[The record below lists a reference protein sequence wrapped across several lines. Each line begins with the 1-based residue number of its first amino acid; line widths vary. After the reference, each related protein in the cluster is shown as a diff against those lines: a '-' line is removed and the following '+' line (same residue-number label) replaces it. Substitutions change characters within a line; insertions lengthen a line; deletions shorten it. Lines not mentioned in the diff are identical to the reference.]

1 MSGHNKWSTIKQKK
15 GKNDAARAK
24 VFTKIGR
31 ELIVAIKDGGS
42 ADPSVNSKL
51 KDCIAKAKAANV
63 PNDNIERIIKK
74 ASSDADSTNY
84 EAVTYE
90 GYGPNGVAVI
100 VEALTDNRNRTAGE
114 VRHYFDKF
122 GGNMGTQGCVSFM
135 FSKKGVL
142 VIEREDLEKDED
154 TVMSDALECGAS
166 DFEADDD
173 VFTIYTETDD
183 FGAVRDELEKLGY
196 TKETDWMEYRITIPD
211 ELPERYYKYA
221 DIVIAKNKLNVR
233 KVTRRMVNKENYG
246 RKFFK
251 LINETYYKLYGFSL
265 LSDKQIDA
273 YTKLYLGLLDTRMV
287 SFIENE
293 NGELVAAGVTMPDLT
308 AALQKC
314 GGKLFPFGW
323 FHLLK
328 AIFWKPCDTLDML
341 LVGVREDYR
350 GKGLNAVLVTDLY
363 PRLKA
368 MGFKYA
374 ETTAEL
380 ETNDSIQAMWKY
392 FEREQHKRRRVYA
405 KKIE

>member
-1 MSGHNKWSTIKQKK
+1 MSVEIRKVQTKKELKEFIHFANDLYKGDEYYAPSLISDDYNTFDPKKNGAFDFCQAQMFLAYKEGKVAGRVMAIINNRANDTWKVKQVRY
-15 GKNDAARAK
+15 GWIDFINDEE
-24 VFTKIGR
+24 V
-31 ELIVAIKDGGS
+31 
-42 ADPSVNSKL
+42 
-51 KDCIAKAKAANV
+51 AKALLDAVAAWGK
-63 PNDNIERIIKK
+63 ERGMTDIAGPLGFTDFDPEGMLVEGFERVATIIGIY
-74 ASSDADSTNY
+74 NY
-84 EAVTYE
+84 PY
-90 GYGPNGVAVI
+90 YPQI
-100 VEALTDNRNRTAGE
+100 
-114 VRHYFDKF
+114 
-122 GGNMGTQGCVSFM
+122 
-135 FSKKGVL
+135 
-142 VIEREDLEKDED
+142 
-154 TVMSDALECGAS
+154 
-166 DFEADDD
+166 
-173 VFTIYTETDD
+173 
-183 FGAVRDELEKLGY
+183 LEKLGY
-196 TKETDWMEYRITIPD
+196 TKETDWMEYRVTIPD

-221 DIVIAKNKLNVR
+221 DIVIAKNNLNVR
-233 KVTRRMVNKENYG
+233 KVTRRMINKENYG

-287 SFIENE
+287 SFVENE
-293 NGELVAAGVTMPDLT
+293 RGELVAAGVTMPDLT

-405 KKIE
+405 KKID

>member
-1 MSGHNKWSTIKQKK
+1 MSVEIRKVQTKKELKEFIHFANDLYKGGEYYAPGLSSDDYNTFDPKKNGAFDFCQAQMFLAYKEGKVAGRVMAIINNRANETWKVKQVRY
-15 GKNDAARAK
+15 GWIDFINDEE
-24 VFTKIGR
+24 V
-31 ELIVAIKDGGS
+31 
-42 ADPSVNSKL
+42 
-51 KDCIAKAKAANV
+51 AKALLDAVAAWGK
-63 PNDNIERIIKK
+63 ERGMTDIAGPLGFTDFDPEGMLVEGFERVATIIGIY
-74 ASSDADSTNY
+74 NY
-84 EAVTYE
+84 PY
-90 GYGPNGVAVI
+90 YPQI
-100 VEALTDNRNRTAGE
+100 
-114 VRHYFDKF
+114 
-122 GGNMGTQGCVSFM
+122 
-135 FSKKGVL
+135 
-142 VIEREDLEKDED
+142 
-154 TVMSDALECGAS
+154 
-166 DFEADDD
+166 
-173 VFTIYTETDD
+173 
-183 FGAVRDELEKLGY
+183 LEKLGY

-380 ETNDSIQAMWKY
+380 ETNDSVQAMWKY

-405 KKIE
+405 KKID

>member
-1 MSGHNKWSTIKQKK
+1 MSVEIRKVQTKKELKEFIHFANDLYKGDEYYAPSLISDDYNTFDPKKNGAFDFCQAQMFLAYKEGKVAGRVMAIINNRANETWKVKQVRY
-15 GKNDAARAK
+15 GWIDFINDEE
-24 VFTKIGR
+24 V
-31 ELIVAIKDGGS
+31 
-42 ADPSVNSKL
+42 
-51 KDCIAKAKAANV
+51 AKALLDAVAAWGK
-63 PNDNIERIIKK
+63 ERGMTDIAGPLGFTDFDPEGMLVEGFERVATIIGIY
-74 ASSDADSTNY
+74 NY
-84 EAVTYE
+84 PY
-90 GYGPNGVAVI
+90 YPQI
-100 VEALTDNRNRTAGE
+100 
-114 VRHYFDKF
+114 
-122 GGNMGTQGCVSFM
+122 
-135 FSKKGVL
+135 
-142 VIEREDLEKDED
+142 
-154 TVMSDALECGAS
+154 
-166 DFEADDD
+166 
-173 VFTIYTETDD
+173 
-183 FGAVRDELEKLGY
+183 LEKLGY

-233 KVTRRMVNKENYG
+233 KVTRRMVNMENYG

-380 ETNDSIQAMWKY
+380 ETNDSVQAMWKY

>member
-1 MSGHNKWSTIKQKK
+1 MSVEIRKVQTKKELKEFIHFANDLYKGDEYYAPSLISDDYNTFDPKKNGAFDFCQAQMFLAYKEGKVAGRVMAIINNRANETWKVKQVRY
-15 GKNDAARAK
+15 GWIDFINDEE
-24 VFTKIGR
+24 V
-31 ELIVAIKDGGS
+31 
-42 ADPSVNSKL
+42 
-51 KDCIAKAKAANV
+51 AKALLDAVAAWGK
-63 PNDNIERIIKK
+63 ERGMTDIAGPLGFTDFDPEGMLVEGFERVATMIGIY
-74 ASSDADSTNY
+74 NY
-84 EAVTYE
+84 PY
-90 GYGPNGVAVI
+90 YPQI
-100 VEALTDNRNRTAGE
+100 
-114 VRHYFDKF
+114 
-122 GGNMGTQGCVSFM
+122 
-135 FSKKGVL
+135 
-142 VIEREDLEKDED
+142 
-154 TVMSDALECGAS
+154 
-166 DFEADDD
+166 
-173 VFTIYTETDD
+173 
-183 FGAVRDELEKLGY
+183 LEKLGY

-308 AALQKC
+308 AALQRC

-380 ETNDSIQAMWKY
+380 ETNDSVQAMWKY

-405 KKIE
+405 KKID

>member
-1 MSGHNKWSTIKQKK
+1 MSVEIRKVQTKKELKEFIHFANDLYKGDEYYAPSLISDDYNTFDPKKNGAFDFCQAQMFLAYKEGKVAGRVMAIINNRANETWKVKQVRY
-15 GKNDAARAK
+15 GWIDFINDEE
-24 VFTKIGR
+24 V
-31 ELIVAIKDGGS
+31 
-42 ADPSVNSKL
+42 
-51 KDCIAKAKAANV
+51 AKALLDAVAAWGK
-63 PNDNIERIIKK
+63 ERGMTDIAGPLGFTDFDPEGMLVEGFERVATMIGIY
-74 ASSDADSTNY
+74 NY
-84 EAVTYE
+84 PY
-90 GYGPNGVAVI
+90 YPQI
-100 VEALTDNRNRTAGE
+100 
-114 VRHYFDKF
+114 
-122 GGNMGTQGCVSFM
+122 
-135 FSKKGVL
+135 
-142 VIEREDLEKDED
+142 
-154 TVMSDALECGAS
+154 
-166 DFEADDD
+166 
-173 VFTIYTETDD
+173 
-183 FGAVRDELEKLGY
+183 LEKLGY

-380 ETNDSIQAMWKY
+380 ETNDSVQAMWKY

-405 KKIE
+405 KKRE

>member
-1 MSGHNKWSTIKQKK
+1 MSVEIRKVQTKKELKEFIHFANDLYKGDEYYAPSLISDDYNTFDPKKNGAFDFCQAQMFLAYKEGKVAGRVMAIINNRANDTWKVKQVRY
-15 GKNDAARAK
+15 GWIDFINDEE
-24 VFTKIGR
+24 V
-31 ELIVAIKDGGS
+31 
-42 ADPSVNSKL
+42 
-51 KDCIAKAKAANV
+51 AKALLDAVAAWGK
-63 PNDNIERIIKK
+63 ERGMTDIAGPLGFTDFDPEGMLVEGFERVATMIGIY
-74 ASSDADSTNY
+74 NY
-84 EAVTYE
+84 PY
-90 GYGPNGVAVI
+90 YPQI
-100 VEALTDNRNRTAGE
+100 
-114 VRHYFDKF
+114 
-122 GGNMGTQGCVSFM
+122 
-135 FSKKGVL
+135 
-142 VIEREDLEKDED
+142 
-154 TVMSDALECGAS
+154 
-166 DFEADDD
+166 
-173 VFTIYTETDD
+173 
-183 FGAVRDELEKLGY
+183 LEKLGY

>member
-1 MSGHNKWSTIKQKK
+1 MSVEIRKVQTKKELKEFIHFANDLYKGDEYYAPSLISDDYNTFDPKKNGAFDFCQAQMFLAYKEGKVAGRVMAIINNRANETWKVKQVRY
-15 GKNDAARAK
+15 GWIDFINDEE
-24 VFTKIGR
+24 V
-31 ELIVAIKDGGS
+31 
-42 ADPSVNSKL
+42 
-51 KDCIAKAKAANV
+51 AKALLDAVAAWGK
-63 PNDNIERIIKK
+63 ERGMTDIAGPLGFTDFDPEGMLVEGFERVATIIGIY
-74 ASSDADSTNY
+74 NY
-84 EAVTYE
+84 PY
-90 GYGPNGVAVI
+90 YPQI
-100 VEALTDNRNRTAGE
+100 
-114 VRHYFDKF
+114 
-122 GGNMGTQGCVSFM
+122 
-135 FSKKGVL
+135 
-142 VIEREDLEKDED
+142 
-154 TVMSDALECGAS
+154 
-166 DFEADDD
+166 
-173 VFTIYTETDD
+173 
-183 FGAVRDELEKLGY
+183 LEKLGY

-221 DIVIAKNKLNVR
+221 DIVIVKNKLNVR

-293 NGELVAAGVTMPDLT
+293 KGELVAAGVTMPDLT

-380 ETNDSIQAMWKY
+380 ETNDSVQAMWKY

>member
-1 MSGHNKWSTIKQKK
+1 MSVEIRKVQTKGELKEFIHFANDLYKGDEYYAPSLISDDYNTFDPKK
-15 GKNDAARAK
+15 NGAFDFCQAQMFLAY
-24 VFTKIGR
+24 
-31 ELIVAIKDGGS
+31 KDGKIAGRVM
-42 ADPSVNSKL
+42 AIINNRANETWKVKQVRYGWIDFINDEEV
-51 KDCIAKAKAANV
+51 AKALLDAVAAWGK
-63 PNDNIERIIKK
+63 ERGMTDIAGPLGFTDFDPEGMLVEGFERVATMIGIY
-74 ASSDADSTNY
+74 NY
-84 EAVTYE
+84 PY
-90 GYGPNGVAVI
+90 YPQI
-100 VEALTDNRNRTAGE
+100 
-114 VRHYFDKF
+114 
-122 GGNMGTQGCVSFM
+122 
-135 FSKKGVL
+135 
-142 VIEREDLEKDED
+142 
-154 TVMSDALECGAS
+154 
-166 DFEADDD
+166 
-173 VFTIYTETDD
+173 
-183 FGAVRDELEKLGY
+183 LEKLGY

-233 KVTRRMVNKENYG
+233 KVTRRMINKENYG

-287 SFIENE
+287 SFVENE
-293 NGELVAAGVTMPDLT
+293 KGELVAAGVTMPDLT

>member
-1 MSGHNKWSTIKQKK
+1 MSVEIRKVQTKKELKEFIHFANDLYKGDEYYAPSLISDDYNTFDPKKNGAFDFCQAQMFLAYKEGKVAGRVMAIINNRANETWKVKQVRY
-15 GKNDAARAK
+15 GWIDFINDEE
-24 VFTKIGR
+24 V
-31 ELIVAIKDGGS
+31 
-42 ADPSVNSKL
+42 
-51 KDCIAKAKAANV
+51 AKALLDAVAAWGK
-63 PNDNIERIIKK
+63 ERGMTDIAGPLGFTDFDPEGMLVEGFERVATMIGIY
-74 ASSDADSTNY
+74 NY
-84 EAVTYE
+84 PY
-90 GYGPNGVAVI
+90 YPQI
-100 VEALTDNRNRTAGE
+100 
-114 VRHYFDKF
+114 
-122 GGNMGTQGCVSFM
+122 
-135 FSKKGVL
+135 
-142 VIEREDLEKDED
+142 
-154 TVMSDALECGAS
+154 
-166 DFEADDD
+166 
-173 VFTIYTETDD
+173 
-183 FGAVRDELEKLGY
+183 LEKLGY

-233 KVTRRMVNKENYG
+233 KVTRRMINKENYG

-405 KKIE
+405 KKID

>member
-1 MSGHNKWSTIKQKK
+1 MSVEIRKVQTKKELKEFIHFANDLYKGDEYYAPSLISDDYNTFDPKKNGAFDFCQAQMFLAYKEGKVAGRVMAIINNRANETWKVKQVRY
-15 GKNDAARAK
+15 GWIDFINDEE
-24 VFTKIGR
+24 V
-31 ELIVAIKDGGS
+31 
-42 ADPSVNSKL
+42 
-51 KDCIAKAKAANV
+51 AKALLDAVAAWGK
-63 PNDNIERIIKK
+63 ERGMTDIAGPLGFTDFDPEGMLVEGFERVATIIGIY
-74 ASSDADSTNY
+74 NY
-84 EAVTYE
+84 PY
-90 GYGPNGVAVI
+90 YPQI
-100 VEALTDNRNRTAGE
+100 
-114 VRHYFDKF
+114 
-122 GGNMGTQGCVSFM
+122 
-135 FSKKGVL
+135 
-142 VIEREDLEKDED
+142 
-154 TVMSDALECGAS
+154 
-166 DFEADDD
+166 
-173 VFTIYTETDD
+173 
-183 FGAVRDELEKLGY
+183 LEKLGY
-196 TKETDWMEYRITIPD
+196 TKETDWMEYRVTIPD

-233 KVTRRMVNKENYG
+233 KVTRRMINKENYG

-293 NGELVAAGVTMPDLT
+293 KGELVAAGVTMPDLT

-380 ETNDSIQAMWKY
+380 ETNDSVQAMWKY

>member
-1 MSGHNKWSTIKQKK
+1 MSVEIRKVQTKKELKEFIHFANDLYKGDEYYAPSLISDDYNTFDPKKNGAFDFCQAQMFLAYKEGKVAGRVMAIINNRANETWKVKQVRY
-15 GKNDAARAK
+15 GWIDFINDEE
-24 VFTKIGR
+24 V
-31 ELIVAIKDGGS
+31 
-42 ADPSVNSKL
+42 
-51 KDCIAKAKAANV
+51 AKALLDAVAAWGK
-63 PNDNIERIIKK
+63 ERGMTDIAGPLGFTDFDPEGMLVEGFERVATMIGIY
-74 ASSDADSTNY
+74 NY
-84 EAVTYE
+84 PY
-90 GYGPNGVAVI
+90 YPQI
-100 VEALTDNRNRTAGE
+100 
-114 VRHYFDKF
+114 
-122 GGNMGTQGCVSFM
+122 
-135 FSKKGVL
+135 
-142 VIEREDLEKDED
+142 
-154 TVMSDALECGAS
+154 
-166 DFEADDD
+166 
-173 VFTIYTETDD
+173 
-183 FGAVRDELEKLGY
+183 LEKLGY

-233 KVTRRMVNKENYG
+233 KVTRQMVNKENYG

-293 NGELVAAGVTMPDLT
+293 KGELVAAGVTMPDLT

-380 ETNDSIQAMWKY
+380 ETNDSVQAMWKY

>member
-1 MSGHNKWSTIKQKK
+1 MSVEIRKVQTKKELKEFIHFANDLYKGDEYYAPSLISDDYNTFDPKKNGAFDFCQAQMFLAYKEGKVAGRVMAIINNRANETWKVKQVRY
-15 GKNDAARAK
+15 GWIDFINDEE
-24 VFTKIGR
+24 V
-31 ELIVAIKDGGS
+31 
-42 ADPSVNSKL
+42 
-51 KDCIAKAKAANV
+51 AKALLDAVAAWGK
-63 PNDNIERIIKK
+63 ERGMTDIAGPLGFTDFDPEGMLVEGFERVATIIGIY
-74 ASSDADSTNY
+74 NY
-84 EAVTYE
+84 PY
-90 GYGPNGVAVI
+90 YPQI
-100 VEALTDNRNRTAGE
+100 
-114 VRHYFDKF
+114 
-122 GGNMGTQGCVSFM
+122 
-135 FSKKGVL
+135 
-142 VIEREDLEKDED
+142 
-154 TVMSDALECGAS
+154 
-166 DFEADDD
+166 
-173 VFTIYTETDD
+173 
-183 FGAVRDELEKLGY
+183 LEKLGH

-380 ETNDSIQAMWKY
+380 ETNDSVQAMWKY

>member
-1 MSGHNKWSTIKQKK
+1 MSVEIRKVQTKKELKEFIHFANDLYKGDEYYAPSLISDDYNTFDPKKNGAFDFCQAQMFLAYKEGKVAGRVMAIINNRANETWKVKQVRY
-15 GKNDAARAK
+15 GWIDFINDEE
-24 VFTKIGR
+24 V
-31 ELIVAIKDGGS
+31 
-42 ADPSVNSKL
+42 
-51 KDCIAKAKAANV
+51 AKALLDAVAAWGK
-63 PNDNIERIIKK
+63 ERGMTDIAGPLGFTDFDPEGMLVEGFERVATIIGIY
-74 ASSDADSTNY
+74 NY
-84 EAVTYE
+84 PY
-90 GYGPNGVAVI
+90 YPQI
-100 VEALTDNRNRTAGE
+100 
-114 VRHYFDKF
+114 
-122 GGNMGTQGCVSFM
+122 
-135 FSKKGVL
+135 
-142 VIEREDLEKDED
+142 
-154 TVMSDALECGAS
+154 
-166 DFEADDD
+166 
-173 VFTIYTETDD
+173 
-183 FGAVRDELEKLGY
+183 LEKLGY

-341 LVGVREDYR
+341 LMGVREDYR

>member
-1 MSGHNKWSTIKQKK
+1 MSVEIRKVQTKK
-15 GKNDAARAK
+15 ELKEFIHFANDLYKGDEYYAPSLISDDYNTFDPKKNGAFDFCQAQMFLAY
-24 VFTKIGR
+24 
-31 ELIVAIKDGGS
+31 KDGKIAGRVM
-42 ADPSVNSKL
+42 AIINNRANETWKVKQVRYGWIDFINDEEV
-51 KDCIAKAKAANV
+51 AKALLDAVAAWGK
-63 PNDNIERIIKK
+63 ERGMTDIAGPLGFTDFDPEGMLVEGFERVATMIGIY
-74 ASSDADSTNY
+74 NY
-84 EAVTYE
+84 PY
-90 GYGPNGVAVI
+90 YPQI
-100 VEALTDNRNRTAGE
+100 
-114 VRHYFDKF
+114 
-122 GGNMGTQGCVSFM
+122 
-135 FSKKGVL
+135 
-142 VIEREDLEKDED
+142 
-154 TVMSDALECGAS
+154 
-166 DFEADDD
+166 
-173 VFTIYTETDD
+173 
-183 FGAVRDELEKLGY
+183 LEKLGY

-233 KVTRRMVNKENYG
+233 KVTRRMINKENYG

-328 AIFWKPCDTLDML
+328 AIFWKPCYTLDMM

-405 KKIE
+405 KKID

>member
-1 MSGHNKWSTIKQKK
+1 MSVEIRKVQTKKELKEFIHFANDLYKGDEYYAPSLISDDYNTFDPKKNGAFDFCQAQMFLAYKEGKVAGRVMAIINNRANETWKVKQVRY
-15 GKNDAARAK
+15 GWIDFINDEE
-24 VFTKIGR
+24 V
-31 ELIVAIKDGGS
+31 
-42 ADPSVNSKL
+42 
-51 KDCIAKAKAANV
+51 AKALLDAVAAWGKKRGMTDIAGPLGFTDFDPEGMLV
-63 PNDNIERIIKK
+63 EGFERVATMIGIY
-74 ASSDADSTNY
+74 NY
-84 EAVTYE
+84 PY
-90 GYGPNGVAVI
+90 YPQI
-100 VEALTDNRNRTAGE
+100 
-114 VRHYFDKF
+114 
-122 GGNMGTQGCVSFM
+122 
-135 FSKKGVL
+135 
-142 VIEREDLEKDED
+142 
-154 TVMSDALECGAS
+154 
-166 DFEADDD
+166 
-173 VFTIYTETDD
+173 
-183 FGAVRDELEKLGY
+183 LEKLGY

-233 KVTRRMVNKENYG
+233 KVTRQMVNKENYG

>member
-1 MSGHNKWSTIKQKK
+1 MSVEIRKVQTKEELKEFIHFANNLYKGDEYYAPSLISDDYNTFDPKKNGAFDFCQAQMFLAYKEGTVAGRVMAIINNRANETWKVKQVRY
-15 GKNDAARAK
+15 GWIDFINDEA
-24 VFTKIGR
+24 V
-31 ELIVAIKDGGS
+31 
-42 ADPSVNSKL
+42 
-51 KDCIAKAKAANV
+51 AKALLDAVAAWGK
-63 PNDNIERIIKK
+63 ERGMTDIAGPLGFTDFDPEGMLVEGFERVATMIGIY
-74 ASSDADSTNY
+74 NY
-84 EAVTYE
+84 PY
-90 GYGPNGVAVI
+90 YPQI
-100 VEALTDNRNRTAGE
+100 
-114 VRHYFDKF
+114 
-122 GGNMGTQGCVSFM
+122 
-135 FSKKGVL
+135 
-142 VIEREDLEKDED
+142 
-154 TVMSDALECGAS
+154 
-166 DFEADDD
+166 
-173 VFTIYTETDD
+173 
-183 FGAVRDELEKLGY
+183 LEKLGY

-233 KVTRRMVNKENYG
+233 KVTRRMINKENYG

-287 SFIENE
+287 SFVENE
-293 NGELVAAGVTMPDLT
+293 KGELVAAGVTMPDLT

-405 KKIE
+405 KKID

>member
-1 MSGHNKWSTIKQKK
+1 MSVEIRKVQTKKELKEFIHFANDLYKGDEYYAPSLISDDYNTFDPKKNGAFDFCQAQMFLAYKEGKVAGRVMAIINNRANETWKVKQVRY
-15 GKNDAARAK
+15 GWIDFINDEE
-24 VFTKIGR
+24 V
-31 ELIVAIKDGGS
+31 
-42 ADPSVNSKL
+42 
-51 KDCIAKAKAANV
+51 AKALLDAVAAWGK
-63 PNDNIERIIKK
+63 ERGMTDIAGPLGFTDFDPEGMLVEGFERVATIIGIY
-74 ASSDADSTNY
+74 NY
-84 EAVTYE
+84 PY
-90 GYGPNGVAVI
+90 YPQI
-100 VEALTDNRNRTAGE
+100 
-114 VRHYFDKF
+114 
-122 GGNMGTQGCVSFM
+122 
-135 FSKKGVL
+135 
-142 VIEREDLEKDED
+142 
-154 TVMSDALECGAS
+154 
-166 DFEADDD
+166 
-173 VFTIYTETDD
+173 
-183 FGAVRDELEKLGY
+183 LEKLGY
-196 TKETDWMEYRITIPD
+196 TKETDWMEYRVTIPD

-233 KVTRRMVNKENYG
+233 KVTRRMINKENYG

-293 NGELVAAGVTMPDLT
+293 KGELVAAGVTMPDLT

>member
-1 MSGHNKWSTIKQKK
+1 MSVEIRKVQTKKELKEFIHFANDLYKGDEYYAPSLISDDYNTFDPKKNGAFDFCQAQMFLAYKEGKVAGRVMAIINNRANETWKVKQVRY
-15 GKNDAARAK
+15 GWIDFINDEE
-24 VFTKIGR
+24 V
-31 ELIVAIKDGGS
+31 
-42 ADPSVNSKL
+42 
-51 KDCIAKAKAANV
+51 AKALLDAVAAWGK
-63 PNDNIERIIKK
+63 ERGMTDIAGPLGFTDFDPEGMLVEGFERVATIIGIY
-74 ASSDADSTNY
+74 NY
-84 EAVTYE
+84 PY
-90 GYGPNGVAVI
+90 YPQI
-100 VEALTDNRNRTAGE
+100 
-114 VRHYFDKF
+114 
-122 GGNMGTQGCVSFM
+122 
-135 FSKKGVL
+135 
-142 VIEREDLEKDED
+142 
-154 TVMSDALECGAS
+154 
-166 DFEADDD
+166 
-173 VFTIYTETDD
+173 
-183 FGAVRDELEKLGY
+183 LEKLGY

-221 DIVIAKNKLNVR
+221 DIVIAKNKLNVS

-308 AALQKC
+308 AALQKR

-380 ETNDSIQAMWKY
+380 ETNDSVQAMWKY

>member
-1 MSGHNKWSTIKQKK
+1 MSVEIRKVQTKKELKEFIHFANDLYKGDEYYAPSLISDDYNTFDPKKNGAFDFCQAQMFLAYKEGKVAGRVMAIINNRANETWKVKQVRY
-15 GKNDAARAK
+15 GWIDFINDEE
-24 VFTKIGR
+24 V
-31 ELIVAIKDGGS
+31 
-42 ADPSVNSKL
+42 
-51 KDCIAKAKAANV
+51 AKALLDAVAAWGK
-63 PNDNIERIIKK
+63 ERGMTDIAGPLGFTDFDPEGMLVEGFERVATIIGIY
-74 ASSDADSTNY
+74 NY
-84 EAVTYE
+84 PY
-90 GYGPNGVAVI
+90 YPQI
-100 VEALTDNRNRTAGE
+100 
-114 VRHYFDKF
+114 
-122 GGNMGTQGCVSFM
+122 
-135 FSKKGVL
+135 
-142 VIEREDLEKDED
+142 
-154 TVMSDALECGAS
+154 
-166 DFEADDD
+166 
-173 VFTIYTETDD
+173 
-183 FGAVRDELEKLGY
+183 LEKLGY
-196 TKETDWMEYRITIPD
+196 TKETDWMEYRVTIPD

>member
-1 MSGHNKWSTIKQKK
+1 MSVEIRKVQTKKELKEFIHFANDLYKGDEYYAPSLISDDYNTFDPKKNGAFDFCQAQMFLAYKEGKVAGRVMAIINNRANETWKVKQVRY
-15 GKNDAARAK
+15 GWIDFINDEE
-24 VFTKIGR
+24 V
-31 ELIVAIKDGGS
+31 
-42 ADPSVNSKL
+42 
-51 KDCIAKAKAANV
+51 AKALLDAVAAWGKERGMTDIAG
-63 PNDNIERIIKK
+63 PLGFTDFDPEGMLIEGFERVATIIGIY
-74 ASSDADSTNY
+74 NY
-84 EAVTYE
+84 PY
-90 GYGPNGVAVI
+90 YPQI
-100 VEALTDNRNRTAGE
+100 
-114 VRHYFDKF
+114 
-122 GGNMGTQGCVSFM
+122 
-135 FSKKGVL
+135 
-142 VIEREDLEKDED
+142 
-154 TVMSDALECGAS
+154 
-166 DFEADDD
+166 
-173 VFTIYTETDD
+173 
-183 FGAVRDELEKLGY
+183 LEKLGY
-196 TKETDWMEYRITIPD
+196 TKETDWMEYRVTIPD

-233 KVTRRMVNKENYG
+233 KVTRRMINKENYG

>member
-1 MSGHNKWSTIKQKK
+1 MSVEIRKVQTKKELKEFIHFANDLYKGDGYYAPSLISDDYNTFDPKKNGAFDFCQAQMFLAYKEGKVAGRVMAIINNRANETWKVKQVRY
-15 GKNDAARAK
+15 GWIDFINDEE
-24 VFTKIGR
+24 V
-31 ELIVAIKDGGS
+31 
-42 ADPSVNSKL
+42 
-51 KDCIAKAKAANV
+51 AKALLDAVAAWGK
-63 PNDNIERIIKK
+63 ERGMTDIAGPLGFTDFDPEGMLVEGFERVATIIGIY
-74 ASSDADSTNY
+74 NY
-84 EAVTYE
+84 PY
-90 GYGPNGVAVI
+90 YPQI
-100 VEALTDNRNRTAGE
+100 
-114 VRHYFDKF
+114 
-122 GGNMGTQGCVSFM
+122 
-135 FSKKGVL
+135 
-142 VIEREDLEKDED
+142 
-154 TVMSDALECGAS
+154 
-166 DFEADDD
+166 
-173 VFTIYTETDD
+173 
-183 FGAVRDELEKLGY
+183 LEKLGY

-211 ELPERYYKYA
+211 ELPERFYKYA

-233 KVTRRMVNKENYG
+233 KVTRRMINKENYG

>member
-1 MSGHNKWSTIKQKK
+1 MSVEIRKVQTKKELKEFIHFANNLYKGDEYYAPSLISDDYNTFDPKKNGAFDFCQAQMFLAYKEGKVAGRVMAIINNRANETWKVKQVRY
-15 GKNDAARAK
+15 GWIDFINDEE
-24 VFTKIGR
+24 V
-31 ELIVAIKDGGS
+31 
-42 ADPSVNSKL
+42 
-51 KDCIAKAKAANV
+51 AKALLDAVAAWGK
-63 PNDNIERIIKK
+63 ERGMTDIAGPLGFTDFDPEGMLVEGFERVATMIGIY
-74 ASSDADSTNY
+74 NY
-84 EAVTYE
+84 PY
-90 GYGPNGVAVI
+90 YPQI
-100 VEALTDNRNRTAGE
+100 
-114 VRHYFDKF
+114 
-122 GGNMGTQGCVSFM
+122 
-135 FSKKGVL
+135 
-142 VIEREDLEKDED
+142 
-154 TVMSDALECGAS
+154 
-166 DFEADDD
+166 
-173 VFTIYTETDD
+173 
-183 FGAVRDELEKLGY
+183 LEKLGY

>member
-1 MSGHNKWSTIKQKK
+1 MSVEIRKVQTKKELKEFIHFANDLYKGDEYYAPSLISDDYNTFDPKKNGAFDFCQAQMFLAYKEGKVAGRVMAIINNRANETWKVKQVRY
-15 GKNDAARAK
+15 GWIDFINDEE
-24 VFTKIGR
+24 V
-31 ELIVAIKDGGS
+31 
-42 ADPSVNSKL
+42 
-51 KDCIAKAKAANV
+51 AKALLDAVAAWGK
-63 PNDNIERIIKK
+63 ERGMTDIAGPLGFTDFDPEGMLVEGFERVATMIGIY
-74 ASSDADSTNY
+74 NY
-84 EAVTYE
+84 PY
-90 GYGPNGVAVI
+90 YPQI
-100 VEALTDNRNRTAGE
+100 
-114 VRHYFDKF
+114 
-122 GGNMGTQGCVSFM
+122 
-135 FSKKGVL
+135 
-142 VIEREDLEKDED
+142 
-154 TVMSDALECGAS
+154 
-166 DFEADDD
+166 
-173 VFTIYTETDD
+173 
-183 FGAVRDELEKLGY
+183 LEKLGY

-233 KVTRRMVNKENYG
+233 KVTRRMINKENYG

-293 NGELVAAGVTMPDLT
+293 KGELVAAGVTMPDLT

>member
-1 MSGHNKWSTIKQKK
+1 MSVEIRKVQTKKELKEFIHFANDLYKGDEYYAPSLISDDYNTFDPKKNGAFDFCQAQMLLAYKEGTVAGRVMAIINNRANETWKVKQVRY
-15 GKNDAARAK
+15 GWIDFINDEE
-24 VFTKIGR
+24 V
-31 ELIVAIKDGGS
+31 
-42 ADPSVNSKL
+42 
-51 KDCIAKAKAANV
+51 AKALLDAVAAWGK
-63 PNDNIERIIKK
+63 ERGMTDIAGPLGFTDFDPEGMLVEGFERVATIIGIY
-74 ASSDADSTNY
+74 NY
-84 EAVTYE
+84 PY
-90 GYGPNGVAVI
+90 YPQI
-100 VEALTDNRNRTAGE
+100 
-114 VRHYFDKF
+114 
-122 GGNMGTQGCVSFM
+122 
-135 FSKKGVL
+135 
-142 VIEREDLEKDED
+142 
-154 TVMSDALECGAS
+154 
-166 DFEADDD
+166 
-173 VFTIYTETDD
+173 
-183 FGAVRDELEKLGY
+183 LEKLGY

-265 LSDKQIDA
+265 LSDKQIDD

-380 ETNDSIQAMWKY
+380 ETNDSVQAMWKY

>member
-1 MSGHNKWSTIKQKK
+1 MSVEIRKVQTKKELKEFIHFANDLYKGDEYYAPSLISDDYNTFDPKKNGAFDFCQAQMFLAYKEGKVAGRVMAIINNRANETWKVKQVRY
-15 GKNDAARAK
+15 GWIDFINDEE
-24 VFTKIGR
+24 V
-31 ELIVAIKDGGS
+31 
-42 ADPSVNSKL
+42 
-51 KDCIAKAKAANV
+51 AKALLDAVAAWGK
-63 PNDNIERIIKK
+63 ERGMTDIAGPLGFTDFDPEGMLVEGFERVATMIGIY
-74 ASSDADSTNY
+74 NY
-84 EAVTYE
+84 PY
-90 GYGPNGVAVI
+90 YPQI
-100 VEALTDNRNRTAGE
+100 
-114 VRHYFDKF
+114 
-122 GGNMGTQGCVSFM
+122 
-135 FSKKGVL
+135 
-142 VIEREDLEKDED
+142 
-154 TVMSDALECGAS
+154 
-166 DFEADDD
+166 
-173 VFTIYTETDD
+173 
-183 FGAVRDELEKLGY
+183 LEKLGY

-233 KVTRRMVNKENYG
+233 KVTRRMINKENYG

-265 LSDKQIDA
+265 LTDKQIDD

-293 NGELVAAGVTMPDLT
+293 KGELVAAGVTMPDLT

-380 ETNDSIQAMWKY
+380 ETNDSVQAMWKY

>member
-1 MSGHNKWSTIKQKK
+1 MSVEIRKVQTKKELKEFIHFANDLYKGDEYYAPSLISDDYNTFDPKKNGAFDFCQAQMFLAYKEGKVAGRVMAIINNRANETWKVKQVRY
-15 GKNDAARAK
+15 GWIDFINDEE
-24 VFTKIGR
+24 V
-31 ELIVAIKDGGS
+31 
-42 ADPSVNSKL
+42 
-51 KDCIAKAKAANV
+51 AKALLDAVAAWGK
-63 PNDNIERIIKK
+63 ERGMTDIAGPLGFTDFDPEGMLVEGFERVATIIGIY
-74 ASSDADSTNY
+74 NY
-84 EAVTYE
+84 PY
-90 GYGPNGVAVI
+90 YPQI
-100 VEALTDNRNRTAGE
+100 
-114 VRHYFDKF
+114 
-122 GGNMGTQGCVSFM
+122 
-135 FSKKGVL
+135 
-142 VIEREDLEKDED
+142 
-154 TVMSDALECGAS
+154 
-166 DFEADDD
+166 
-173 VFTIYTETDD
+173 
-183 FGAVRDELEKLGY
+183 LEKLGY

-293 NGELVAAGVTMPDLT
+293 KGELVAAGVTMPDLT

-380 ETNDSIQAMWKY
+380 ETNDSVQAMWKY

>member
-1 MSGHNKWSTIKQKK
+1 MSVEIRKVQTKKELKEFIHFANDLYKGDEYYAPSLISDDYNTFDPKKNGAFDFCQAQMFLAYKEGKVAGRVMAIINNRANETWKVKQVRY
-15 GKNDAARAK
+15 GWIDFINDEE
-24 VFTKIGR
+24 V
-31 ELIVAIKDGGS
+31 
-42 ADPSVNSKL
+42 
-51 KDCIAKAKAANV
+51 AKALLDAVAAWGK
-63 PNDNIERIIKK
+63 ERGMTDIAGPLGFTDFDPEGMLVEGFERVATMIGIY
-74 ASSDADSTNY
+74 NY
-84 EAVTYE
+84 PY
-90 GYGPNGVAVI
+90 YPQI
-100 VEALTDNRNRTAGE
+100 
-114 VRHYFDKF
+114 
-122 GGNMGTQGCVSFM
+122 
-135 FSKKGVL
+135 
-142 VIEREDLEKDED
+142 
-154 TVMSDALECGAS
+154 
-166 DFEADDD
+166 
-173 VFTIYTETDD
+173 
-183 FGAVRDELEKLGY
+183 LEKLGY

-293 NGELVAAGVTMPDLT
+293 KGELVAAGVTMPDLT

-380 ETNDSIQAMWKY
+380 ETNDSVQAMWKY

>member
-1 MSGHNKWSTIKQKK
+1 MSVEIRKVQTKKELKEFIHFANDLYKGDEYYAPSLISDDYNTFDPKKNGAFDFCQAQMFLAYKEGKVAGRVMAIINNRANETWKVKQVRY
-15 GKNDAARAK
+15 GWIDFINDEE
-24 VFTKIGR
+24 V
-31 ELIVAIKDGGS
+31 
-42 ADPSVNSKL
+42 
-51 KDCIAKAKAANV
+51 AKALLDAVAAWGK
-63 PNDNIERIIKK
+63 ERGMTDIAGPLGFTDFDPEGMLVEGFERVATIIGIY
-74 ASSDADSTNY
+74 NY
-84 EAVTYE
+84 PY
-90 GYGPNGVAVI
+90 YPQI
-100 VEALTDNRNRTAGE
+100 
-114 VRHYFDKF
+114 
-122 GGNMGTQGCVSFM
+122 
-135 FSKKGVL
+135 
-142 VIEREDLEKDED
+142 
-154 TVMSDALECGAS
+154 
-166 DFEADDD
+166 
-173 VFTIYTETDD
+173 
-183 FGAVRDELEKLGY
+183 LEKLGY

-233 KVTRRMVNKENYG
+233 KVTRQMVNKENYG

-293 NGELVAAGVTMPDLT
+293 KGELVAAGVTMPDLT

-380 ETNDSIQAMWKY
+380 ETNDSVQAMWKY

>member
-1 MSGHNKWSTIKQKK
+1 MSVEIRKVQTKKELKEFIHFANDLYKGDEYYAPSLISDDYNTFDPKKNGAFDFCQAQMFLAYKEGKVAGRVMAIINNRANETWKVKQVRY
-15 GKNDAARAK
+15 GWIDFINDEE
-24 VFTKIGR
+24 V
-31 ELIVAIKDGGS
+31 
-42 ADPSVNSKL
+42 
-51 KDCIAKAKAANV
+51 AKALLDAVAAWGK
-63 PNDNIERIIKK
+63 ERGMTDIAGPLGFTDFDPEGMLVEGFERVATMIGIY
-74 ASSDADSTNY
+74 NY
-84 EAVTYE
+84 PY
-90 GYGPNGVAVI
+90 YPQI
-100 VEALTDNRNRTAGE
+100 
-114 VRHYFDKF
+114 
-122 GGNMGTQGCVSFM
+122 
-135 FSKKGVL
+135 
-142 VIEREDLEKDED
+142 
-154 TVMSDALECGAS
+154 
-166 DFEADDD
+166 
-173 VFTIYTETDD
+173 
-183 FGAVRDELEKLGY
+183 LEKLGY

-293 NGELVAAGVTMPDLT
+293 KGELVAAGVTMPDLT

-405 KKIE
+405 KKID

>member
-1 MSGHNKWSTIKQKK
+1 MSVEIRKVQTKKDLKEFIHFANDLYKGDEYYAPSLISDDYNTFDPKKNGAFDFCQAQMFLAYKEGKVAGRVMAIINNRANETWKVKQVRY
-15 GKNDAARAK
+15 GWIDFINDEE
-24 VFTKIGR
+24 V
-31 ELIVAIKDGGS
+31 
-42 ADPSVNSKL
+42 
-51 KDCIAKAKAANV
+51 AKALLDAVAAWGK
-63 PNDNIERIIKK
+63 ERGMTDIAGPLGFTDFDPEGMLVEGFERVATMIGIY
-74 ASSDADSTNY
+74 NY
-84 EAVTYE
+84 PY
-90 GYGPNGVAVI
+90 YPQI
-100 VEALTDNRNRTAGE
+100 
-114 VRHYFDKF
+114 
-122 GGNMGTQGCVSFM
+122 
-135 FSKKGVL
+135 
-142 VIEREDLEKDED
+142 
-154 TVMSDALECGAS
+154 
-166 DFEADDD
+166 
-173 VFTIYTETDD
+173 
-183 FGAVRDELEKLGY
+183 LEKLGY

-380 ETNDSIQAMWKY
+380 ETNDSVQAMWKY

>member
-1 MSGHNKWSTIKQKK
+1 MSVEIRKVQTKKELKEFIHFANDLYKGDEYYAPSLISDDYNTFDPKKNGAFDFCQAQMFLAYKEGKVAGRVMAIINNRANETWKVKQVRY
-15 GKNDAARAK
+15 GWIDFINDEE
-24 VFTKIGR
+24 V
-31 ELIVAIKDGGS
+31 
-42 ADPSVNSKL
+42 
-51 KDCIAKAKAANV
+51 AKALLDAVAAWGK
-63 PNDNIERIIKK
+63 ERGMTDIAGPLGFTDFDPEGMLVEGFERVATIIGIY
-74 ASSDADSTNY
+74 NY
-84 EAVTYE
+84 PY
-90 GYGPNGVAVI
+90 YPQI
-100 VEALTDNRNRTAGE
+100 
-114 VRHYFDKF
+114 
-122 GGNMGTQGCVSFM
+122 
-135 FSKKGVL
+135 
-142 VIEREDLEKDED
+142 
-154 TVMSDALECGAS
+154 
-166 DFEADDD
+166 
-173 VFTIYTETDD
+173 
-183 FGAVRDELEKLGY
+183 LEKLGY

-251 LINETYYKLYGFSL
+251 LINETYYKIYGFSL

>member
-1 MSGHNKWSTIKQKK
+1 MSVEIRKVQTKKELKEFIHFANDLYKGDEYYAPSLISDDYNTFDPKKNGAFDFCQAQMFLAYKEGKVAGRVMAIINNRANETWKVKQVRY
-15 GKNDAARAK
+15 GWIDFINDEE
-24 VFTKIGR
+24 V
-31 ELIVAIKDGGS
+31 
-42 ADPSVNSKL
+42 
-51 KDCIAKAKAANV
+51 AKALLDAVAAWGK
-63 PNDNIERIIKK
+63 ERGMTDIAGPLGFTDFDPEGMLVEGFERVATMIGIY
-74 ASSDADSTNY
+74 NY
-84 EAVTYE
+84 PY
-90 GYGPNGVAVI
+90 YPQI
-100 VEALTDNRNRTAGE
+100 
-114 VRHYFDKF
+114 
-122 GGNMGTQGCVSFM
+122 
-135 FSKKGVL
+135 
-142 VIEREDLEKDED
+142 
-154 TVMSDALECGAS
+154 
-166 DFEADDD
+166 
-173 VFTIYTETDD
+173 
-183 FGAVRDELEKLGY
+183 LEKLGY

-233 KVTRRMVNKENYG
+233 KVTRRMINKENYG

-293 NGELVAAGVTMPDLT
+293 KGELVAAGVTMPDLT

-328 AIFWKPCDTLDML
+328 TIFWKPCDTLDML

>member
-1 MSGHNKWSTIKQKK
+1 MSVEIRKVQTKKELKEFIHFANDLYKGDEYYAPSLISDDYNTFDPKKNGAFDFCQAQMFLAYKEGKVAGRVMAIINNRANETWKVKQVRY
-15 GKNDAARAK
+15 GWIDFINDEE
-24 VFTKIGR
+24 V
-31 ELIVAIKDGGS
+31 
-42 ADPSVNSKL
+42 
-51 KDCIAKAKAANV
+51 AKALLDAVAAWGKKRGMTDIAGPLGFTDFDPEGMLV
-63 PNDNIERIIKK
+63 EGFERVATMIGIY
-74 ASSDADSTNY
+74 NY
-84 EAVTYE
+84 PY
-90 GYGPNGVAVI
+90 YPQI
-100 VEALTDNRNRTAGE
+100 
-114 VRHYFDKF
+114 
-122 GGNMGTQGCVSFM
+122 
-135 FSKKGVL
+135 
-142 VIEREDLEKDED
+142 
-154 TVMSDALECGAS
+154 
-166 DFEADDD
+166 
-173 VFTIYTETDD
+173 
-183 FGAVRDELEKLGY
+183 LEKLGY

-265 LSDKQIDA
+265 LSDKQIDD

>member
-1 MSGHNKWSTIKQKK
+1 MSVEIRKVQTKKELKEFIHFANDLYKGDEYYAPSLISDDYNTFDPKKNGAFDFCQAQMFLAYKEGKVAGRVMAIINNRANETWKVKQVRY
-15 GKNDAARAK
+15 GWIDFINDEE
-24 VFTKIGR
+24 V
-31 ELIVAIKDGGS
+31 
-42 ADPSVNSKL
+42 
-51 KDCIAKAKAANV
+51 AKALLDAVAAWGK
-63 PNDNIERIIKK
+63 ERGMTDIAGPLGFTDFDPEGMLVEGFERVATIIGIY
-74 ASSDADSTNY
+74 NY
-84 EAVTYE
+84 PY
-90 GYGPNGVAVI
+90 YPQI
-100 VEALTDNRNRTAGE
+100 
-114 VRHYFDKF
+114 
-122 GGNMGTQGCVSFM
+122 
-135 FSKKGVL
+135 
-142 VIEREDLEKDED
+142 
-154 TVMSDALECGAS
+154 
-166 DFEADDD
+166 
-173 VFTIYTETDD
+173 
-183 FGAVRDELEKLGY
+183 LEKLGY

-287 SFIENE
+287 SFVENE
-293 NGELVAAGVTMPDLT
+293 KGELVAAGVTMPDLT

-405 KKIE
+405 KKID

>member
-1 MSGHNKWSTIKQKK
+1 MSVEIRKVQTKKELKEFIHFANDLYKGDEYYAPSLISDDYNTFDPKKNGAFDFCQAQMFLAYKEGKVAGRVMAIINNRANETWKVKQVRY
-15 GKNDAARAK
+15 GWIDFINDEE
-24 VFTKIGR
+24 V
-31 ELIVAIKDGGS
+31 
-42 ADPSVNSKL
+42 
-51 KDCIAKAKAANV
+51 AKALLDAVAAWGK
-63 PNDNIERIIKK
+63 ERGMTDIAGPLGFTDFDPEGLLVEGFERVATMIGIY
-74 ASSDADSTNY
+74 NY
-84 EAVTYE
+84 PY
-90 GYGPNGVAVI
+90 YPQI
-100 VEALTDNRNRTAGE
+100 
-114 VRHYFDKF
+114 
-122 GGNMGTQGCVSFM
+122 
-135 FSKKGVL
+135 
-142 VIEREDLEKDED
+142 
-154 TVMSDALECGAS
+154 
-166 DFEADDD
+166 
-173 VFTIYTETDD
+173 
-183 FGAVRDELEKLGY
+183 LEKLGY

-380 ETNDSIQAMWKY
+380 ETNDSVQAMWKY

>member
-1 MSGHNKWSTIKQKK
+1 MSVEIRKVQTKKELKEFIHFANDLYKGDEYYAPSLISDDYNTFDPKKNGAFDFCQAQMFLAYKEGKVAGRVMAIINNRANETWKVKQVRY
-15 GKNDAARAK
+15 GWIDFINDEE
-24 VFTKIGR
+24 V
-31 ELIVAIKDGGS
+31 
-42 ADPSVNSKL
+42 
-51 KDCIAKAKAANV
+51 AKALLDAVAAWGK
-63 PNDNIERIIKK
+63 ERGMTDIAGPLGFTDFDPEGMLVEGFERVATMIGIY
-74 ASSDADSTNY
+74 NY
-84 EAVTYE
+84 PY
-90 GYGPNGVAVI
+90 YPQI
-100 VEALTDNRNRTAGE
+100 
-114 VRHYFDKF
+114 
-122 GGNMGTQGCVSFM
+122 
-135 FSKKGVL
+135 
-142 VIEREDLEKDED
+142 
-154 TVMSDALECGAS
+154 
-166 DFEADDD
+166 
-173 VFTIYTETDD
+173 
-183 FGAVRDELEKLGY
+183 LEKLGY

-380 ETNDSIQAMWKY
+380 ETNDSVQAMWKY

-405 KKIE
+405 EKIEWFPLGD

>member
-1 MSGHNKWSTIKQKK
+1 MSVEIRKVQTKK
-15 GKNDAARAK
+15 ELKEFIHFANDLYKGDEYYAPSLISDDYNTFDPKKNGAFDFCQAQMFLAY
-24 VFTKIGR
+24 
-31 ELIVAIKDGGS
+31 KDGKIAGRVM
-42 ADPSVNSKL
+42 AIINNRANETWKVKQVRYGWIDFINDEEV
-51 KDCIAKAKAANV
+51 AKALLDAVAAWGK
-63 PNDNIERIIKK
+63 ERGMTDIAGPLGFTDFDPEGMLVEGFERVATMIGIY
-74 ASSDADSTNY
+74 NY
-84 EAVTYE
+84 PY
-90 GYGPNGVAVI
+90 YPQI
-100 VEALTDNRNRTAGE
+100 
-114 VRHYFDKF
+114 
-122 GGNMGTQGCVSFM
+122 
-135 FSKKGVL
+135 
-142 VIEREDLEKDED
+142 
-154 TVMSDALECGAS
+154 
-166 DFEADDD
+166 
-173 VFTIYTETDD
+173 
-183 FGAVRDELEKLGY
+183 LEKLGY

-233 KVTRRMVNKENYG
+233 KVTRRMINKENYG

-265 LSDKQIDA
+265 LSDKQIDD

-293 NGELVAAGVTMPDLT
+293 KGELVAAGVTMPDLT

-405 KKIE
+405 KKID

>member
-1 MSGHNKWSTIKQKK
+1 MSVEIRKVQTKKELKEFIHFANDLYKGDEYYAPSLISDDYNTFDPKKNGAFDFCQAQMFLAYKEGKVAGRVMAIINNRANETWKVKQVRY
-15 GKNDAARAK
+15 GWIDFINDEE
-24 VFTKIGR
+24 V
-31 ELIVAIKDGGS
+31 
-42 ADPSVNSKL
+42 
-51 KDCIAKAKAANV
+51 AKALLDAVAAWGK
-63 PNDNIERIIKK
+63 ERGMTDIAGPLGFTDFDPEGMLVEGFERVATMIGIY
-74 ASSDADSTNY
+74 NY
-84 EAVTYE
+84 PY
-90 GYGPNGVAVI
+90 YPQI
-100 VEALTDNRNRTAGE
+100 
-114 VRHYFDKF
+114 
-122 GGNMGTQGCVSFM
+122 
-135 FSKKGVL
+135 
-142 VIEREDLEKDED
+142 
-154 TVMSDALECGAS
+154 
-166 DFEADDD
+166 
-173 VFTIYTETDD
+173 
-183 FGAVRDELEKLGY
+183 LEKLGY

-380 ETNDSIQAMWKY
+380 ETNDSVQTMWKY

>member
-1 MSGHNKWSTIKQKK
+1 MSVEIRKVQTKKELKEFIHFANDLYKGDEYYAPSLISDDYNTFDPKKNGAFDFCQAQMFLAYKEGKVTGRVMAIINNRANETWKVKQVRY
-15 GKNDAARAK
+15 GWIDFINDEE
-24 VFTKIGR
+24 V
-31 ELIVAIKDGGS
+31 
-42 ADPSVNSKL
+42 
-51 KDCIAKAKAANV
+51 AKALLDAVAAWGK
-63 PNDNIERIIKK
+63 ERGMTDIAGPLGFTDFDPEGMLVEGFERVATMIGIY
-74 ASSDADSTNY
+74 NY
-84 EAVTYE
+84 PY
-90 GYGPNGVAVI
+90 YPQI
-100 VEALTDNRNRTAGE
+100 
-114 VRHYFDKF
+114 
-122 GGNMGTQGCVSFM
+122 
-135 FSKKGVL
+135 
-142 VIEREDLEKDED
+142 
-154 TVMSDALECGAS
+154 
-166 DFEADDD
+166 
-173 VFTIYTETDD
+173 
-183 FGAVRDELEKLGY
+183 LEKLGY

-233 KVTRRMVNKENYG
+233 KVTRRMINKENYG

-287 SFIENE
+287 SFVENE
-293 NGELVAAGVTMPDLT
+293 KGELVAAGVTMPDLT